1 MNSLIPIFLGIAVII
16 VCAILL
22 SIYPDQLLLF
32 VPLVAAILFVG
43 YKILPGTLYK
53 VK

>member
-1 MNSLIPIFLGIAVII
+1 MNSLIPIFLGLAVII
-16 VCAILL
+16 VCGILL
-22 SIYPDQLLLF
+22 GIYPDQLLLF

-43 YKILPGTLYK
+43 YSINPATVFK